1 MEGFDGGGIGTK
13 GWETERRMGE
23 DRRGGTRGEIGEE
36 ELKLFKI
43 E

>member
-1 MEGFDGGGIGTK
+1 MEGVAEVGELGPKVGK
-13 GWETERRMGE
+13 QRRMGE